1 MSATQNN
8 NDTELDNNN
17 NNNNNKDHD
26 SVNNHNNNSE
36 RDSVNT
42 VDDDDYDTSVE
53 SETMS
58 VDDIEEY
65 LEAYA
70 GNEFSNLVTE
80 LFLHHTKEDNRLMEI
95 VHEHRVLMGESDTSE
110 EESDDSEASRYEY
123 ESEDNMSLPPEDDM
137 IDWLKE
143 KHDEEYKIEIQK
155 LYKTTSIQV
164 NKNTTNPKV
173 NLNKT

>member
-8 NDTELDNNN
+8 NDTELD

-80 LFLHHTKEDNRLMEI
+80 LYLHHTKEDNRLMEI

-137 IDWLKE
+137 IDWLKQ
-143 KHDEEYKIEIQK
+143 KHDIEYKIEIQE

>member
-8 NDTELDNNN
+8 NNTELD

-42 VDDDDYDTSVE
+42 VDDDDYDTLVE

-95 VHEHRVLMGESDTSE
+95 VHEHRVLMGESDTPE
-110 EESDDSEASRYEY
+110 EESDDAKHQ
-123 ESEDNMSLPPEDDM
+123 DMNM
-137 IDWLKE
+137 KV
-143 KHDEEYKIEIQK
+143 
-155 LYKTTSIQV
+155 KTI
-164 NKNTTNPKV
+164 
-173 NLNKT
+173 